1 MSDQSFGT
9 YGPFGAMIAATDIA
23 TDIAARADTVREGR
37 AADAAPGPTL
47 RNRAASLAKRV
58 SSSAADLI
66 ARARTAPSRTATIG

>member
-23 TDIAARADTVREGR
+23 ARADTAREGR
-37 AADAAPGPTL
+37 TADAAPRSSLG
-47 RNRAASLAKRV
+47 NRAASLAKRV
-58 SSSAADLI
+58 SGSAADLI